1 MFGISAGLRAS
12 RGKGGGGGKVSFVF
26 RQSAEAEWQEKA
38 GLGLKGLAFV
48 VSVCKW
54 FGCLVKV
61 ADWVRCVEAGGGEV
75 WGEGLHR
82 RGSFVL
88 KLFFISKNY
97 INFALRFRRAFCAP
111 NLSETI

>member
-1 MFGISAGLRAS
+1 MRSGR
-12 RGKGGGGGKVSFVF
+12 VVP
-26 RQSAEAEWQEKA
+26 
-38 GLGLKGLAFV
+38 AFV
-48 VSVCKW
+48 VSVCMVG
-54 FGCLVKV
+54 GCVGKV
-61 ADWVRCVEAGGGEV
+61 GVGVVAGSGAGGGAGRAV

-82 RGSFVL
+82 WGSFVL

>member
-1 MFGISAGLRAS
+1 MMVIARSGRA
-12 RGKGGGGGKVSFVF
+12 VP
-26 RQSAEAEWQEKA
+26 
-38 GLGLKGLAFV
+38 AFV
-48 VSVCKW
+48 VSVCMVD
-54 FGCLVKV
+54 GCWGKV
-61 ADWVRCVEAGGGEV
+61 GAGVVDGAGVGGGVGRAV